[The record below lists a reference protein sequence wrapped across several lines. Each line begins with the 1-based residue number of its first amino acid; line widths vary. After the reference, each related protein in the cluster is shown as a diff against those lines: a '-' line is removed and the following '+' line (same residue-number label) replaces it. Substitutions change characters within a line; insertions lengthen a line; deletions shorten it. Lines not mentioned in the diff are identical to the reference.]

1 MTTKLGTVFEQTST
15 TEFVIMLDQEYDNE
29 RLLFSYVEFDPNG
42 NQPNPD
48 KERIIGRITGIY
60 KENPLLSRDQAIV
73 NASINLSELGIN
85 FSRRFTH
92 GWAKCTVIG
101 ALTQRGLDMNL
112 RVPAPNTS
120 VYTPSEATL
129 RQLFFNSAPS
139 HVPIG
144 KIETFGSEEVPV
156 TLNADQMVTK
166 HFSIFGMT
174 GSGKTT
180 TAAKLLEEL
189 MARGHRMIIFD
200 SHDDY
205 LNLDNFGRLFD
216 YRYQDK
222 DKKEQKVE
230 CRVKTRRCDAV
241 EEAIKQFSPVV
252 PTNNQN
258 QTLRPENQCVCERL
272 IRTASII
279 HKNEPGHRI
288 LQNKCKKVTSEL
300 VNNLS
305 QNHNNQHWSDLIK
318 YGRVMHHNTFPELK
332 FYGDGFEDFT
342 IILLQAFRG
351 EAYTSAQWRWLRNN
365 INRQGTGINYLS
377 NLENSARNDVSLDS
391 RTKPVLVGSLIML
404 RNLYQDAIRAG
415 ASPLDL
421 EDFFKQVADRNTATP
436 ESVFRLSLTNL
447 SSNLRK
453 AMVYGVVT
461 YFFRSFK
468 FHGYRAT
475 PRDGNPANAY
485 STLFIL
491 EEARSLIPKS
501 SGMNEIDIA
510 GSQAR
515 KALREIAYEG
525 RKFSLGFGI
534 ISQKPSSIDPEVVSQ
549 SNTFILHQLK
559 SPDDQR
565 YVRDVTEGMSA
576 EELEMVKSL
585 GTGRAIVT
593 GVAVKSPVLLR
604 VYPRYS
610 EEGIREPAPIADE
623 LSSIEQIR
631 NDLGI
636 TDETS

>member
-1 MTTKLGTVFEQTST
+1 
-15 TEFVIMLDQEYDNE
+15 
-29 RLLFSYVEFDPNG
+29 
-42 NQPNPD
+42 
-48 KERIIGRITGIY
+48 
-60 KENPLLSRDQAIV
+60 
-73 NASINLSELGIN
+73 
-85 FSRRFTH
+85 
-92 GWAKCTVIG
+92 
-101 ALTQRGLDMNL
+101 
-112 RVPAPNTS
+112 
-120 VYTPSEATL
+120 
-129 RQLFFNSAPS
+129 
-139 HVPIG
+139 
-144 KIETFGSEEVPV
+144 
-156 TLNADQMVTK
+156 MVTK

-205 LNLDNFGRLFD
+205 LNLDDFGRLFE
-216 YRYQDK
+216 YRYQDANNN
-222 DKKEQKVE
+222 EQQVR
-230 CRVKTRRCDAV
+230 CRVGNRECNAV
-241 EEAIKQFSPVV
+241 REATQRFSPIAS
-252 PTNNQN
+252 NNAQN
-258 QTLRPENQCVCERL
+258 QPIKSINESVCERL
-272 IRTASII
+272 IRTASIVD
-279 HKNEPGHRI
+279 KNEPPHRI
-288 LQNKCKKVTSEL
+288 LQNSCARVTPQL
-300 VNNLS
+300 VTAFA
-305 QNHNNQHWSDLIK
+305 QDQNNQHWNNLIQN
-318 YGRVMHHNTFPELK
+318 GRVAHYNSFPELR

-342 IILLQAFRG
+342 IVLLQTFRG
-351 EAYTSAQWRWLRNN
+351 EAYTSAQWRWLRGH
-365 INRQGTGINYLS
+365 INQSGTGISYLQ
-377 NLENSARNDVSLDS
+377 NLWRAVQNDPSLRDRQNNSVNSTGSVLQQSFNLLQTIYRDTQ
-391 RTKPVLVGSLIML
+391 RT
-404 RNLYQDAIRAG
+404 G

-421 EDFFKQVADRNTATP
+421 EDLFGQVADRNTAIP
-436 ESVFRLSLTNL
+436 QSVFRLSLTNL

-468 FHGYRAT
+468 FGDYHAT
-475 PRDGNPANAY
+475 PKDGEPANAY
-485 STLFIL
+485 STLFVL

-501 SGMNEIDIA
+501 SGMNETDIA

-576 EELEMVKSL
+576 EELDMVKSL

-593 GVAVKSPVLLR
+593 GVAVKSPVLLQ

-631 NDLGI
+631 NNLGV
-636 TDETS
+636 